1 MRTVLTLVILLGLA
15 GSAGA
20 AQNCNTD
27 ILALKE
33 WSVTLGNRSGLESAD
48 LALTYQSTAGKTFRM
63 IDASIRFTDALG
75 GHIAL
80 IATERDM
87 RLAPGD
93 TFSEDQSYL
102 GTQLNR
108 IAHMDHSD
116 VNVAVCTKAI
126 LYEDGTHETF
136 D

>member
-1 MRTVLTLVILLGLA
+1 LA

-20 AQNCNTD
+20 AQSCNTN
-27 ILALKE
+27 ILTLTD
-33 WSVTLGNRSGLESAD
+33 WSLTLGNRSGLESAE
-48 LALTYQSTAGKTFRM
+48 LTLIYQSTAGKPFRM

-80 IATERDM
+80 VSTERDM
-87 RLAPGD
+87 RLSPGD
-93 TFSEDQSYL
+93 TFSENQSYL

-108 IAHMDHSD
+108 IAHMERSD
-116 VNVAVCTKAI
+116 VDVVLCTKAVV
-126 LYEDGTHETF
+126 YDDGTQETF